1 MSREESRL
9 TRRRMANAY
18 LSSIISI
25 SLVLV
30 LIGLATL
37 LVVNAGSVSD
47 YFKEN
52 MQVSVLLRPEAE
64 DGAAEDYA
72 AFASRLPYVKGTRT
86 VSREEGTR
94 ELAEMLGDDFLSVFE
109 TSPVPVSVDVT
120 LHPEYVCPDSLDFV
134 LPALSSHSAVDE
146 VNCQQSLVEALNSNL
161 AKISLALGV
170 LILLLLF
177 ISFVLINNTVRL
189 SVFSRRFTVHTMKL
203 VGATKSYIRRPF
215 LLSSVWQGLLA
226 SAVAAGVLA
235 GLMFALRRS
244 FPQLFSI
251 IRPGMLA
258 VSAAVVFACGV
269 LLCVSCT
276 FFVVGKL
283 VSLDKNDLYY

>member
-52 MQVSVLLRPEAE
+52 MQVSVLLRQEAG
-64 DGAAEDYA
+64 DGEEYA
-72 AFASRLPYVKGTRT
+72 AFASRLPYVKATRI

-94 ELAEMLGDDFLSVFE
+94 ELSEMLGEDFLSVFE

-120 LHPEYVCPDSLDFV
+120 LYPEYVSPDSLEFV
-134 LPALSSHSAVDE
+134 LPALSSHPAVDE
-146 VNCQQSLVEALNSNL
+146 VNCQQSLVEALNANL
-161 AKISLALGV
+161 TKISLALGV

-215 LLSSVWQGLLA
+215 LISSIWQ
-226 SAVAAGVLA
+226 GVLA
-235 GLMFALRRS
+235 SVVAIAVLTGLMFALRRS
-244 FPQLFSI
+244 FETLFSVFK
-251 IRPGMLA
+251 PGML
-258 VSAAVVFACGV
+258 VLSAGVVLVCGV
-269 LLCVSCT
+269 LLCVLCT

-283 VSLDKNDLYY
+283 VSLDKDDLYY